1 MMASQEFIT
10 RIQEKTDTSENWAKV
25 ESTFIPLYGELII
38 YSDLGRMKVGDGVT
52 TLGALSWPLGIIGP
66 TGSRGVMGPT
76 GSKGAT
82 GNLGPTGSQG
92 LKGATGD
99 RGPTGSQGLKGDTG
113 NLGPTG
119 SQGLKGDKGNVGP
132 VGPTGTQGLKGD
144 KGDVGPTG
152 SRGAAGNLGPTGSQG
167 KGANNGAQ
175 LTNQNLNN
183 YNTEALCGY
192 YYAGGSNRV
201 TNKPSGV
208 DAFGLWVLR
217 TASGYFT
224 QELYGSNNNLN
235 KCYMRTWTSNAWT
248 SWVEKGATGAQGSRG
263 PVGPTGAKGD
273 RGTNGTNGSQG
284 PVGPT
289 GAKGDR
295 GTNGTNGS
303 QGPKGPTGAQ
313 GSQGPVGP
321 TGAKGDRGTNG
332 TNGSQGPVGPTGAK
346 GDRGTNGTNGSQGPK
361 GPTGAQ
367 GSTGYMGAVSATTS
381 KIYVSGVSSAGAS
394 TLYCNT
400 SVYCSGSVLYGAA
413 WNDYAEFRNT
423 KEKIEPGRCVAE
435 NGDGTLSI
443 STNRLI
449 PGCDIVSDTFGY
461 AIGKTDVATT
471 PLAMT
476 GRVLA
481 YPYEDRDSYKPGDAV
496 CSGPNGTVSKM
507 TRKEIIN
514 YPDRIIGT
522 VSEIPTYDT
531 WGAGNVSVNGRI
543 WIRIR

>member
-1 MMASQEFIT
+1 MASQEFIT

-76 GSKGAT
+76 GSKG
-82 GNLGPTGSQG
+82 NTGS
-92 LKGATGD
+92 
-99 RGPTGSQGLKGDTG
+99 
-113 NLGPTG
+113 
-119 SQGLKGDKGNVGP
+119 V
-132 VGPTGTQGLKGD
+132 
-144 KGDVGPTG
+144 
-152 SRGAAGNLGPTGSQG
+152 
-167 KGANNGAQ
+167 
-175 LTNQNLNN
+175 
-183 YNTEALCGY
+183 
-192 YYAGGSNRV
+192 
-201 TNKPSGV
+201 
-208 DAFGLWVLR
+208 
-217 TASGYFT
+217 
-224 QELYGSNNNLN
+224 
-235 KCYMRTWTSNAWT
+235 
-248 SWVEKGATGAQGSRG
+248 
-263 PVGPTGAKGD
+263 
-273 RGTNGTNGSQG
+273 
-284 PVGPT
+284 
-289 GAKGDR
+289 
-295 GTNGTNGS
+295 
-303 QGPKGPTGAQ
+303 
-313 GSQGPVGP
+313 
-321 TGAKGDRGTNG
+321 
-332 TNGSQGPVGPTGAK
+332 
-346 GDRGTNGTNGSQGPK
+346 

-381 KIYVSGVSSAGAS
+381 KIYVSGVSSAEAS

-423 KEKIEPGRCVAE
+423 KEKIEAGRCVAE

>member
-119 SQGLKGDKGNVGP
+119 SQGLKGDKG
-132 VGPTGTQGLKGD
+132 
-144 KGDVGPTG
+144 DVGPTG

-167 KGANNGAQ
+167 KGANNGTQ

-192 YYAGGSNRV
+192 YYAGGSNTV

-248 SWVEKGATGAQGSRG
+248 SWVEKGATGAQGLKGDTGPKGPTGAKGDNGTPGGTGPKGPTGAQGSRG

-273 RGTNGTNGSQG
+273 NGTPG
-284 PVGPT
+284 
-289 GAKGDR
+289 
-295 GTNGTNGS
+295 GT
-303 QGPKGPTGAQ
+303 
-313 GSQGPVGP
+313 
-321 TGAKGDRGTNG
+321 
-332 TNGSQGPVGPTGAK
+332 
-346 GDRGTNGTNGSQGPK
+346 GPK

-423 KEKIEPGRCVAE
+423 KEEIEPGRCVAE

-496 CSGPNGTVSKM
+496 CSGPNGTISKM

>member
-119 SQGLKGDKGNVGP
+119 SQGLKGD
-132 VGPTGTQGLKGD
+132 T
-144 KGDVGPTG
+144 
-152 SRGAAGNLGPTGSQG
+152 
-167 KGANNGAQ
+167 
-175 LTNQNLNN
+175 
-183 YNTEALCGY
+183 
-192 YYAGGSNRV
+192 
-201 TNKPSGV
+201 
-208 DAFGLWVLR
+208 
-217 TASGYFT
+217 
-224 QELYGSNNNLN
+224 
-235 KCYMRTWTSNAWT
+235 
-248 SWVEKGATGAQGSRG
+248 
-263 PVGPTGAKGD
+263 
-273 RGTNGTNGSQG
+273 
-284 PVGPT
+284 
-289 GAKGDR
+289 
-295 GTNGTNGS
+295 
-303 QGPKGPTGAQ
+303 
-313 GSQGPVGP
+313 
-321 TGAKGDRGTNG
+321 
-332 TNGSQGPVGPTGAK
+332 
-346 GDRGTNGTNGSQGPK
+346 GPK

-367 GSTGYMGAVSATTS
+367 GSTGYVGAVSATTS

-423 KEKIEPGRCVAE
+423 KEKIEAGRCVAE

-496 CSGPNGTVSKM
+496 CSGPNGTISKM

>member
-76 GSKGAT
+76 GSKGGT
-82 GNLGPTGSQG
+82 GP
-92 LKGATGD
+92 K
-99 RGPTGSQGLKGDTG
+99 
-113 NLGPTG
+113 
-119 SQGLKGDKGNVGP
+119 
-132 VGPTGTQGLKGD
+132 
-144 KGDVGPTG
+144 
-152 SRGAAGNLGPTGSQG
+152 
-167 KGANNGAQ
+167 
-175 LTNQNLNN
+175 
-183 YNTEALCGY
+183 
-192 YYAGGSNRV
+192 
-201 TNKPSGV
+201 
-208 DAFGLWVLR
+208 
-217 TASGYFT
+217 
-224 QELYGSNNNLN
+224 
-235 KCYMRTWTSNAWT
+235 
-248 SWVEKGATGAQGSRG
+248 
-263 PVGPTGAKGD
+263 GPTGAKGD
-273 RGTNGTNGSQG
+273 NGTPG
-284 PVGPT
+284 
-289 GAKGDR
+289 
-295 GTNGTNGS
+295 GT
-303 QGPKGPTGAQ
+303 GPKGPTGAQ

-321 TGAKGDRGTNG
+321 TGAKGDNG
-332 TNGSQGPVGPTGAK
+332 TPG
-346 GDRGTNGTNGSQGPK
+346 GTGPK

-367 GSTGYMGAVSATTS
+367 GSTGYMGAVSDTTS

-531 WGAGNVSVNGRI
+531 WGAGNVLVNGRI

>member
-119 SQGLKGDKGNVGP
+119 SQGLKGDTGNVGP
-132 VGPTGTQGLKGD
+132 VGPTGTQG
-144 KGDVGPTG
+144 
-152 SRGAAGNLGPTGSQG
+152 
-167 KGANNGAQ
+167 
-175 LTNQNLNN
+175 
-183 YNTEALCGY
+183 
-192 YYAGGSNRV
+192 
-201 TNKPSGV
+201 
-208 DAFGLWVLR
+208 
-217 TASGYFT
+217 
-224 QELYGSNNNLN
+224 
-235 KCYMRTWTSNAWT
+235 
-248 SWVEKGATGAQGSRG
+248 
-263 PVGPTGAKGD
+263 
-273 RGTNGTNGSQG
+273 
-284 PVGPT
+284 
-289 GAKGDR
+289 
-295 GTNGTNGS
+295 
-303 QGPKGPTGAQ
+303 
-313 GSQGPVGP
+313 
-321 TGAKGDRGTNG
+321 
-332 TNGSQGPVGPTGAK
+332 
-346 GDRGTNGTNGSQGPK
+346 
-361 GPTGAQ
+361 
-367 GSTGYMGAVSATTS
+367 STGYMGSVSATTS
-381 KIYVSGVSSAGAS
+381 KIYVSGVTSTGAS

-423 KEKIEPGRCVAE
+423 KEEIEPGRCVAE

>member
-132 VGPTGTQGLKGD
+132 VGPTGTKGDTGNLGPTGSQGLKGATGDRGPTGSQGLKGTTGDRGPTGSQGLKGD

-152 SRGAAGNLGPTGSQG
+152 SKGAAGNLGPTGSQG
-167 KGANNGAQ
+167 KGANNGTQ

-192 YYAGGSNRV
+192 YYAGGSNNV

-248 SWVEKGATGAQGSRG
+248 SWVEKGATGAQGLKGDTGPKGPTGAQGSRG

-273 RGTNGTNGSQG
+273 NGTPG
-284 PVGPT
+284 
-289 GAKGDR
+289 GA
-295 GTNGTNGS
+295 
-303 QGPKGPTGAQ
+303 
-313 GSQGPVGP
+313 
-321 TGAKGDRGTNG
+321 
-332 TNGSQGPVGPTGAK
+332 
-346 GDRGTNGTNGSQGPK
+346 GPK

-367 GSTGYMGAVSATTS
+367 GSTGYMGSVSATTS
-381 KIYVSGVSSAGAS
+381 KIYVSGVTSTEAS

-423 KEKIEPGRCVAE
+423 KEEIEPGRCVAE

-496 CSGPNGTVSKM
+496 CSGPNGTISKM

>member
-66 TGSRGVMGPT
+66 TGTRGVMGPT
-76 GSKGAT
+76 GSKG
-82 GNLGPTGSQG
+82 NTGS
-92 LKGATGD
+92 
-99 RGPTGSQGLKGDTG
+99 
-113 NLGPTG
+113 
-119 SQGLKGDKGNVGP
+119 V
-132 VGPTGTQGLKGD
+132 
-144 KGDVGPTG
+144 
-152 SRGAAGNLGPTGSQG
+152 
-167 KGANNGAQ
+167 
-175 LTNQNLNN
+175 
-183 YNTEALCGY
+183 
-192 YYAGGSNRV
+192 
-201 TNKPSGV
+201 
-208 DAFGLWVLR
+208 
-217 TASGYFT
+217 
-224 QELYGSNNNLN
+224 
-235 KCYMRTWTSNAWT
+235 
-248 SWVEKGATGAQGSRG
+248 
-263 PVGPTGAKGD
+263 
-273 RGTNGTNGSQG
+273 
-284 PVGPT
+284 
-289 GAKGDR
+289 
-295 GTNGTNGS
+295 
-303 QGPKGPTGAQ
+303 
-313 GSQGPVGP
+313 
-321 TGAKGDRGTNG
+321 
-332 TNGSQGPVGPTGAK
+332 
-346 GDRGTNGTNGSQGPK
+346 

-367 GSTGYMGAVSATTS
+367 GSTGYMGAVNASTS

-507 TRKEIIN
+507 TRKEISN

>member
-92 LKGATGD
+92 LKGDTGNLGPTGSQGLKGDKGDRGPTGSQGLKGDTGNVGPVGPTGSQGLKGATGD

-119 SQGLKGDKGNVGP
+119 SQGLKGDTGNVGP
-132 VGPTGTQGLKGD
+132 VGPTGTQG
-144 KGDVGPTG
+144 
-152 SRGAAGNLGPTGSQG
+152 
-167 KGANNGAQ
+167 
-175 LTNQNLNN
+175 
-183 YNTEALCGY
+183 
-192 YYAGGSNRV
+192 
-201 TNKPSGV
+201 
-208 DAFGLWVLR
+208 
-217 TASGYFT
+217 
-224 QELYGSNNNLN
+224 
-235 KCYMRTWTSNAWT
+235 
-248 SWVEKGATGAQGSRG
+248 
-263 PVGPTGAKGD
+263 
-273 RGTNGTNGSQG
+273 
-284 PVGPT
+284 
-289 GAKGDR
+289 
-295 GTNGTNGS
+295 
-303 QGPKGPTGAQ
+303 
-313 GSQGPVGP
+313 
-321 TGAKGDRGTNG
+321 
-332 TNGSQGPVGPTGAK
+332 
-346 GDRGTNGTNGSQGPK
+346 
-361 GPTGAQ
+361 
-367 GSTGYMGAVSATTS
+367 STGYMGSVSATTS
-381 KIYVSGVSSAGAS
+381 KIYVSGVTSTGAS

-423 KEKIEPGRCVAE
+423 KEEIEPGRCVAE

-496 CSGPNGTVSKM
+496 CSGPNGTISKM

>member
-10 RIQEKTDTSENWAKV
+10 RIQEKTDTSENWAEV

-132 VGPTGTQGLKGD
+132 VGPTGAQGLKGD
-144 KGDVGPTG
+144 T
-152 SRGAAGNLGPTGSQG
+152 
-167 KGANNGAQ
+167 
-175 LTNQNLNN
+175 
-183 YNTEALCGY
+183 
-192 YYAGGSNRV
+192 
-201 TNKPSGV
+201 
-208 DAFGLWVLR
+208 
-217 TASGYFT
+217 
-224 QELYGSNNNLN
+224 
-235 KCYMRTWTSNAWT
+235 
-248 SWVEKGATGAQGSRG
+248 
-263 PVGPTGAKGD
+263 
-273 RGTNGTNGSQG
+273 
-284 PVGPT
+284 
-289 GAKGDR
+289 
-295 GTNGTNGS
+295 
-303 QGPKGPTGAQ
+303 GPKGPTGAQ

-321 TGAKGDRGTNG
+321 AGAKGDNG
-332 TNGSQGPVGPTGAK
+332 TPGGTGPKGPTGAQGLK
-346 GDRGTNGTNGSQGPK
+346 GGTGPK

-367 GSTGYMGAVSATTS
+367 GSTGYMGSVSATTS
-381 KIYVSGVSSAGAS
+381 KIYVSGVTSTGAS

-423 KEKIEPGRCVAE
+423 KEEIEPGRCVAE

-496 CSGPNGTVSKM
+496 CSGPNGTISKM

>member
-119 SQGLKGDKGNVGP
+119 SQGLKGDTGNVGP
-132 VGPTGTQGLKGD
+132 VGPTGTQG
-144 KGDVGPTG
+144 
-152 SRGAAGNLGPTGSQG
+152 R
-167 KGANNGAQ
+167 
-175 LTNQNLNN
+175 
-183 YNTEALCGY
+183 
-192 YYAGGSNRV
+192 
-201 TNKPSGV
+201 
-208 DAFGLWVLR
+208 
-217 TASGYFT
+217 
-224 QELYGSNNNLN
+224 
-235 KCYMRTWTSNAWT
+235 
-248 SWVEKGATGAQGSRG
+248 
-263 PVGPTGAKGD
+263 
-273 RGTNGTNGSQG
+273 
-284 PVGPT
+284 
-289 GAKGDR
+289 
-295 GTNGTNGS
+295 
-303 QGPKGPTGAQ
+303 
-313 GSQGPVGP
+313 
-321 TGAKGDRGTNG
+321 
-332 TNGSQGPVGPTGAK
+332 
-346 GDRGTNGTNGSQGPK
+346 
-361 GPTGAQ
+361 
-367 GSTGYMGAVSATTS
+367 TGYMGSVSATTS
-381 KIYVSGVSSAGAS
+381 KIYVSGVTSTGAS

-423 KEKIEPGRCVAE
+423 KEEIEPGRCVAE

-496 CSGPNGTVSKM
+496 CSGPNGTISKM

>member
-1 MMASQEFIT
+1 MEASQEFIT

-76 GSKGAT
+76 ESKGAT
-82 GNLGPTGSQG
+82 GNLGP
-92 LKGATGD
+92 
-99 RGPTGSQGLKGDTG
+99 
-113 NLGPTG
+113 
-119 SQGLKGDKGNVGP
+119 V
-132 VGPTGTQGLKGD
+132 
-144 KGDVGPTG
+144 
-152 SRGAAGNLGPTGSQG
+152 
-167 KGANNGAQ
+167 
-175 LTNQNLNN
+175 
-183 YNTEALCGY
+183 
-192 YYAGGSNRV
+192 
-201 TNKPSGV
+201 
-208 DAFGLWVLR
+208 
-217 TASGYFT
+217 
-224 QELYGSNNNLN
+224 
-235 KCYMRTWTSNAWT
+235 
-248 SWVEKGATGAQGSRG
+248 
-263 PVGPTGAKGD
+263 
-273 RGTNGTNGSQG
+273 
-284 PVGPT
+284 
-289 GAKGDR
+289 
-295 GTNGTNGS
+295 
-303 QGPKGPTGAQ
+303 
-313 GSQGPVGP
+313 
-321 TGAKGDRGTNG
+321 
-332 TNGSQGPVGPTGAK
+332 
-346 GDRGTNGTNGSQGPK
+346 

>member
-66 TGSRGVMGPT
+66 TGSRGAMGPT
-76 GSKGAT
+76 GSKG
-82 GNLGPTGSQG
+82 NTGS
-92 LKGATGD
+92 
-99 RGPTGSQGLKGDTG
+99 
-113 NLGPTG
+113 
-119 SQGLKGDKGNVGP
+119 V
-132 VGPTGTQGLKGD
+132 
-144 KGDVGPTG
+144 
-152 SRGAAGNLGPTGSQG
+152 
-167 KGANNGAQ
+167 
-175 LTNQNLNN
+175 
-183 YNTEALCGY
+183 
-192 YYAGGSNRV
+192 
-201 TNKPSGV
+201 
-208 DAFGLWVLR
+208 
-217 TASGYFT
+217 
-224 QELYGSNNNLN
+224 
-235 KCYMRTWTSNAWT
+235 
-248 SWVEKGATGAQGSRG
+248 
-263 PVGPTGAKGD
+263 
-273 RGTNGTNGSQG
+273 
-284 PVGPT
+284 
-289 GAKGDR
+289 
-295 GTNGTNGS
+295 
-303 QGPKGPTGAQ
+303 
-313 GSQGPVGP
+313 
-321 TGAKGDRGTNG
+321 
-332 TNGSQGPVGPTGAK
+332 
-346 GDRGTNGTNGSQGPK
+346 

-367 GSTGYMGAVSATTS
+367 GSTGYMGAVNASTS

-423 KEKIEPGRCVAE
+423 KEKIEAGRCVAE

>member
-25 ESTFIPLYGELII
+25 ESTFVPLYGELII

-52 TLGALSWPLGIIGP
+52 TLEALSWPLGIIGP
-66 TGSRGVMGPT
+66 TGPRGET
-76 GSKGAT
+76 G
-82 GNLGPTGSQG
+82 L
-92 LKGATGD
+92 
-99 RGPTGSQGLKGDTG
+99 
-113 NLGPTG
+113 
-119 SQGLKGDKGNVGP
+119 
-132 VGPTGTQGLKGD
+132 
-144 KGDVGPTG
+144 
-152 SRGAAGNLGPTGSQG
+152 
-167 KGANNGAQ
+167 
-175 LTNQNLNN
+175 
-183 YNTEALCGY
+183 
-192 YYAGGSNRV
+192 
-201 TNKPSGV
+201 
-208 DAFGLWVLR
+208 
-217 TASGYFT
+217 
-224 QELYGSNNNLN
+224 
-235 KCYMRTWTSNAWT
+235 
-248 SWVEKGATGAQGSRG
+248 
-263 PVGPTGAKGD
+263 
-273 RGTNGTNGSQG
+273 
-284 PVGPT
+284 
-289 GAKGDR
+289 
-295 GTNGTNGS
+295 
-303 QGPKGPTGAQ
+303 
-313 GSQGPVGP
+313 
-321 TGAKGDRGTNG
+321 
-332 TNGSQGPVGPTGAK
+332 
-346 GDRGTNGTNGSQGPK
+346 K

-367 GSTGYMGAVSATTS
+367 GSTGYMGAVNAATS
-381 KIYVSGVSSAGAS
+381 KIYVSGVSFAGAS

-449 PGCDIVSDTFGY
+449 PGCDVVSDTFGY

-496 CSGPNGTVSKM
+496 CSGPNGTISKM

>member
-1 MMASQEFIT
+1 MMASQEFIS

-76 GSKGAT
+76 GS
-82 GNLGPTGSQG
+82 
-92 LKGATGD
+92 
-99 RGPTGSQGLKGDTG
+99 
-113 NLGPTG
+113 
-119 SQGLKGDKGNVGP
+119 
-132 VGPTGTQGLKGD
+132 
-144 KGDVGPTG
+144 
-152 SRGAAGNLGPTGSQG
+152 
-167 KGANNGAQ
+167 
-175 LTNQNLNN
+175 
-183 YNTEALCGY
+183 
-192 YYAGGSNRV
+192 
-201 TNKPSGV
+201 
-208 DAFGLWVLR
+208 
-217 TASGYFT
+217 
-224 QELYGSNNNLN
+224 
-235 KCYMRTWTSNAWT
+235 
-248 SWVEKGATGAQGSRG
+248 
-263 PVGPTGAKGD
+263 
-273 RGTNGTNGSQG
+273 
-284 PVGPT
+284 
-289 GAKGDR
+289 
-295 GTNGTNGS
+295 
-303 QGPKGPTGAQ
+303 
-313 GSQGPVGP
+313 
-321 TGAKGDRGTNG
+321 
-332 TNGSQGPVGPTGAK
+332 
-346 GDRGTNGTNGSQGPK
+346 NGTNGSQGPK

>member
-92 LKGATGD
+92 LKGTTGD

-119 SQGLKGDKGNVGP
+119 
-132 VGPTGTQGLKGD
+132 
-144 KGDVGPTG
+144 
-152 SRGAAGNLGPTGSQG
+152 
-167 KGANNGAQ
+167 
-175 LTNQNLNN
+175 
-183 YNTEALCGY
+183 
-192 YYAGGSNRV
+192 
-201 TNKPSGV
+201 
-208 DAFGLWVLR
+208 
-217 TASGYFT
+217 
-224 QELYGSNNNLN
+224 
-235 KCYMRTWTSNAWT
+235 
-248 SWVEKGATGAQGSRG
+248 
-263 PVGPTGAKGD
+263 AKGD
-273 RGTNGTNGSQG
+273 NGTPG
-284 PVGPT
+284 
-289 GAKGDR
+289 
-295 GTNGTNGS
+295 GT
-303 QGPKGPTGAQ
+303 
-313 GSQGPVGP
+313 
-321 TGAKGDRGTNG
+321 
-332 TNGSQGPVGPTGAK
+332 
-346 GDRGTNGTNGSQGPK
+346 GPK

-423 KEKIEPGRCVAE
+423 KEEIEPGRCVAE

-496 CSGPNGTVSKM
+496 CSGPNGTISKM

>member
-92 LKGATGD
+92 LKG
-99 RGPTGSQGLKGDTG
+99 DTG

-119 SQGLKGDKGNVGP
+119 SQGLKGDKGDRGPTGSQGLKGDTGNVGP
-132 VGPTGTQGLKGD
+132 VGPTGTQG
-144 KGDVGPTG
+144 
-152 SRGAAGNLGPTGSQG
+152 
-167 KGANNGAQ
+167 
-175 LTNQNLNN
+175 
-183 YNTEALCGY
+183 
-192 YYAGGSNRV
+192 
-201 TNKPSGV
+201 
-208 DAFGLWVLR
+208 
-217 TASGYFT
+217 
-224 QELYGSNNNLN
+224 
-235 KCYMRTWTSNAWT
+235 
-248 SWVEKGATGAQGSRG
+248 
-263 PVGPTGAKGD
+263 
-273 RGTNGTNGSQG
+273 
-284 PVGPT
+284 
-289 GAKGDR
+289 
-295 GTNGTNGS
+295 
-303 QGPKGPTGAQ
+303 
-313 GSQGPVGP
+313 
-321 TGAKGDRGTNG
+321 
-332 TNGSQGPVGPTGAK
+332 
-346 GDRGTNGTNGSQGPK
+346 
-361 GPTGAQ
+361 
-367 GSTGYMGAVSATTS
+367 STGYMGSVSATTS
-381 KIYVSGVSSAGAS
+381 KIYVSGVTSTGAS

-423 KEKIEPGRCVAE
+423 KEEIEPGRCVAE

>member
-52 TLGALSWPLGIIGP
+52 TLGALSWPIGIIGP

-76 GSKGAT
+76 GSKG
-82 GNLGPTGSQG
+82 NTGSM
-92 LKGATGD
+92 
-99 RGPTGSQGLKGDTG
+99 GPTGSQGLKGDIG
-113 NLGPTG
+113 SLGPTG
-119 SQGLKGDKGNVGP
+119 SM
-132 VGPTGTQGLKGD
+132 
-144 KGDVGPTG
+144 G
-152 SRGAAGNLGPTGSQG
+152 SRGLI
-167 KGANNGAQ
+167 
-175 LTNQNLNN
+175 
-183 YNTEALCGY
+183 
-192 YYAGGSNRV
+192 
-201 TNKPSGV
+201 
-208 DAFGLWVLR
+208 
-217 TASGYFT
+217 
-224 QELYGSNNNLN
+224 
-235 KCYMRTWTSNAWT
+235 
-248 SWVEKGATGAQGSRG
+248 
-263 PVGPTGAKGD
+263 
-273 RGTNGTNGSQG
+273 
-284 PVGPT
+284 
-289 GAKGDR
+289 
-295 GTNGTNGS
+295 
-303 QGPKGPTGAQ
+303 
-313 GSQGPVGP
+313 
-321 TGAKGDRGTNG
+321 
-332 TNGSQGPVGPTGAK
+332 
-346 GDRGTNGTNGSQGPK
+346 

-423 KEKIEPGRCVAE
+423 KEKIEAGRCVAE

>member
-99 RGPTGSQGLKGDTG
+99 RGPTGSQGLKGTTG
-113 NLGPTG
+113 DRGPTG
-119 SQGLKGDKGNVGP
+119 S
-132 VGPTGTQGLKGD
+132 QGLKGD

-167 KGANNGAQ
+167 KGANNGTQ

-192 YYAGGSNRV
+192 YYAGGSNTV

-248 SWVEKGATGAQGSRG
+248 SWVEKGATGAQGLKGDTG
-263 PVGPTGAKGD
+263 PKGPTGAKGD
-273 RGTNGTNGSQG
+273 NGTPG
-284 PVGPT
+284 
-289 GAKGDR
+289 
-295 GTNGTNGS
+295 GT
-303 QGPKGPTGAQ
+303 GPKGPTGAQ

-321 TGAKGDRGTNG
+321 TGAKGDNG
-332 TNGSQGPVGPTGAK
+332 TPGGTGPKGPTGAQGSRGPVGPTGAK
-346 GDRGTNGTNGSQGPK
+346 GDNGTPGGTGPK

-423 KEKIEPGRCVAE
+423 KEEIEPGRCVAE

-496 CSGPNGTVSKM
+496 CSGPNGTISKM

>member
-1 MMASQEFIT
+1 MASQEFIT
-10 RIQEKTDTSENWAKV
+10 RIQEKTDTSENWAII

-52 TLGALSWPLGIIGP
+52 TLGALPWPLGIIGP

-76 GSKGAT
+76 GSKGNT
-82 GNLGPTGSQG
+82 GSVGPTGSQG
-92 LKGATGD
+92 LKGNTGSV
-99 RGPTGSQGLKGDTG
+99 GPTGSQGLKGDTG
-113 NLGPTG
+113 SVGPTG
-119 SQGLKGDKGNVGP
+119 SQGLKGN
-132 VGPTGTQGLKGD
+132 
-144 KGDVGPTG
+144 TG
-152 SRGAAGNLGPTGSQG
+152 S
-167 KGANNGAQ
+167 
-175 LTNQNLNN
+175 
-183 YNTEALCGY
+183 
-192 YYAGGSNRV
+192 
-201 TNKPSGV
+201 
-208 DAFGLWVLR
+208 
-217 TASGYFT
+217 
-224 QELYGSNNNLN
+224 
-235 KCYMRTWTSNAWT
+235 
-248 SWVEKGATGAQGSRG
+248 
-263 PVGPTGAKGD
+263 VGPTGAKGD
-273 RGTNGTNGSQG
+273 NGTPG
-284 PVGPT
+284 
-289 GAKGDR
+289 
-295 GTNGTNGS
+295 GT
-303 QGPKGPTGAQ
+303 GPKGPTGAQ

-321 TGAKGDRGTNG
+321 TGAKGDNG
-332 TNGSQGPVGPTGAK
+332 TPGGTGPKGPTGAQGSQGPVGPTGAK
-346 GDRGTNGTNGSQGPK
+346 GDNGTPGGTGPLGPTGAKGDNGTPGGTGPKGPTGAQGSQGPVGPTGAKGDNGTPGGTGPK

-381 KIYVSGVSSAGAS
+381 KIYVSGVSSTGAS

-423 KEKIEPGRCVAE
+423 KEEIEPGRCVAE

-449 PGCDIVSDTFGY
+449 PGCDVVSDTFGY
-461 AIGKTDVATT
+461 AIGKTDIATT

>member
-10 RIQEKTDTSENWAKV
+10 RIQEKTDISENWAKI
-25 ESTFIPLYGELII
+25 ESTFVPLYGELII

-76 GSKGAT
+76 GSKGTT

-92 LKGATGD
+92 LKGTTGD
-99 RGPTGSQGLKGDTG
+99 RGPTGSQGLKGNTG
-113 NLGPTG
+113 G
-119 SQGLKGDKGNVGP
+119 
-132 VGPTGTQGLKGD
+132 
-144 KGDVGPTG
+144 VGPTG
-152 SRGAAGNLGPTGSQG
+152 SRGATGNLGPTGSQG
-167 KGANNGAQ
+167 KGANNGTL
-175 LTNQNLNN
+175 LTNQNLNS

-192 YYAGGSNRV
+192 YYASGSNSV

-224 QELYGSNNNLN
+224 QELYGSNSNPN
-235 KCYMRTWTSNAWT
+235 KCYMRTWTSSAWT
-248 SWVEKGATGAQGSRG
+248 SWVEKGA
-263 PVGPTGAKGD
+263 
-273 RGTNGTNGSQG
+273 
-284 PVGPT
+284 
-289 GAKGDR
+289 
-295 GTNGTNGS
+295 
-303 QGPKGPTGAQ
+303 TGAQ

-321 TGAKGDRGTNG
+321 TGAKGDNG
-332 TNGSQGPVGPTGAK
+332 TPG
-346 GDRGTNGTNGSQGPK
+346 GTGPK
-361 GPTGAQ
+361 GPTGAK
-367 GSTGYMGAVSATTS
+367 GSTGYMGAVNATTS
-381 KIYVSGVSSAGAS
+381 TIYVSGVNSTGAS

-496 CSGPNGTVSKM
+496 CSGPNGTISKM
-507 TRKEIIN
+507 TRKEIVN

>member
-119 SQGLKGDKGNVGP
+119 SQGLKGDKG
-132 VGPTGTQGLKGD
+132 
-144 KGDVGPTG
+144 DVGPTG
-152 SRGAAGNLGPTGSQG
+152 SMGAAGNLGPTGSQG
-167 KGANNGAQ
+167 KGANNGTQ

-192 YYAGGSNRV
+192 YYAGGSNTV

-273 RGTNGTNGSQG
+273 NGTPG
-284 PVGPT
+284 
-289 GAKGDR
+289 GA
-295 GTNGTNGS
+295 
-303 QGPKGPTGAQ
+303 GPKGPTGAQ

-321 TGAKGDRGTNG
+321 TGAKGDNG
-332 TNGSQGPVGPTGAK
+332 TPG
-346 GDRGTNGTNGSQGPK
+346 GTGPK
-361 GPTGAQ
+361 GPTGAK

-381 KIYVSGVSSAGAS
+381 KIYVSGVSSAEAS

>member
-1 MMASQEFIT
+1 MMVSQEFIT

-76 GSKGAT
+76 GSRGATGNLGPTGSKGAT

-92 LKGATGD
+92 LKGDTGSVGPV
-99 RGPTGSQGLKGDTG
+99 GPTGAKGNTG

-119 SQGLKGDKGNVGP
+119 SQGLKGNTGDR
-132 VGPTGTQGLKGD
+132 GPTGAQGLKGD
-144 KGDVGPTG
+144 TGPKGP
-152 SRGAAGNLGPTGSQG
+152 
-167 KGANNGAQ
+167 
-175 LTNQNLNN
+175 
-183 YNTEALCGY
+183 
-192 YYAGGSNRV
+192 
-201 TNKPSGV
+201 
-208 DAFGLWVLR
+208 
-217 TASGYFT
+217 
-224 QELYGSNNNLN
+224 
-235 KCYMRTWTSNAWT
+235 
-248 SWVEKGATGAQGSRG
+248 TGAQGGTG

-273 RGTNGTNGSQG
+273 NGTPG
-284 PVGPT
+284 
-289 GAKGDR
+289 
-295 GTNGTNGS
+295 GT
-303 QGPKGPTGAQ
+303 GPKGPTGA
-313 GSQGPVGP
+313 
-321 TGAKGDRGTNG
+321 K
-332 TNGSQGPVGPTGAK
+332 
-346 GDRGTNGTNGSQGPK
+346 
-361 GPTGAQ
+361 
-367 GSTGYMGAVSATTS
+367 GSTGYMGAVNAATS

-423 KEKIEPGRCVAE
+423 KEEIEPGRCVAE

-449 PGCDIVSDTFGY
+449 PGCDVVSDTFGY

-496 CSGPNGTVSKM
+496 CSGPNGTISKM